1 MPGNGTDIS
10 EQLVRNIS
18 ARAEASI
25 GSVLMLQQKIL
36 QWLRE
41 RRSQEASIRD
51 GIGEASFANLCK
63 SIDRRHGEQ
72 ISYCEI
78 SKEVFED
85 MGRTGLLKNG
95 ALRTYTAMQA
105 ANSDAVLLFYGSKD
119 QHGMNLILDA
129 MDAMYGRRAAV
140 DRESFEMLSEGKDLY
155 VLDGLREEDV
165 ELLSCFAGLP
175 AACGIKA
182 DDSSVDRQNADGM
195 KKDEMKI
202 EPFPYTVIESKNR
215 HAAARSALGQSV
227 FGNSAGSHSTNSPSV
242 SSSKDASAYDS
253 SADSRYTGTL
263 SVVCLAEDS
272 HKLAGL
278 MGYVA
283 AAATSEHG
291 ARILEQVQFR
301 IKGRQERN
309 IAIDEA
315 EKNQVIMDAENPR
328 NMIKVTA
335 KDYEFYKNNKIVEA
349 IPRSGPL
356 NRVYDLVEGMSEA
369 VILDADRI
377 KSLPASQQQEA
388 AANMGTPISSLH
400 GRNVDVDMQDV
411 FRQLEREEDVRA
423 YLKTM
428 SGITVK
434 ADPYGTLD
442 HALRKARKEQRRM
455 DRDPLGRH
463 EDRSTGWNPS
473 GGHEDRGM
481 DRDGGW
487 QLR

>member
-25 GSVLMLQQKIL
+25 SSVLMLQQKIL

-41 RRSQEASIRD
+41 RRSQEASIQD

-78 SKEVFED
+78 SRDVYED

-105 ANSDAVLLFYGSKD
+105 SNSDAVLLFYGSKD
-119 QHGMNLILDA
+119 QQGMNRILDA

-155 VLDGLREEDV
+155 VLDGLREEDA
-165 ELLSCFAGLP
+165 ELLSCFATLP
-175 AACGIKA
+175 AARKIMA
-182 DDSSVDRQNADGM
+182 DENSMDRNSVDGKNTDGM
-195 KKDEMKI
+195 KKDEVEI

-215 HAAARSALGQSV
+215 RSAARSTAGQGANGSD
-227 FGNSAGSHSTNSPSV
+227 AGSHS
-242 SSSKDASAYDS
+242 A
-253 SADSRYTGTL
+253 GTL

-315 EKNQVIMDAENPR
+315 EKNQIIMDAENPR

-335 KDYEFYKNNKIVEA
+335 KDYEFYKNNKIAEA

-369 VILDADRI
+369 VILDADRL

-388 AANMGTPISSLH
+388 AANMGTPVSSLH
-400 GRNVDVDMQDV
+400 CRNVDIDMQDV

-423 YLKTM
+423 YLKNM

-442 HALRKARKEQRRM
+442 RAVRKAREEQRRM
-455 DRDPLGRH
+455 DRDP
-463 EDRSTGWNPS
+463 S
-473 GGHEDRGM
+473 GVHGDRGM
-481 DRDGGW
+481 DRDRDGVW